1 MGLDAETIKKLRTM
15 KKNKATLSMIQKET
29 GISKPTIIKYTK
41 DVMIEKPVPP
51 APALCPQSPQLLFS
65 NLPPT
70 ALTVEP
76 NPEVG
81 TKDDVDDPQKL
92 PEEQVVHPVDWQ
104 PVDGLRFEL
113 PDTVTVIVPSSGA
126 VQVDTMSFFTMA
138 VGAVY
143 VVIADAV
150 ADKDGCPDIKSEL

>member
-1 MGLDAETIKKLRTM
+1 
-15 KKNKATLSMIQKET
+15 
-29 GISKPTIIKYTK
+29 
-41 DVMIEKPVPP
+41 
-51 APALCPQSPQLLFS
+51 
-65 NLPPT
+65 
-70 ALTVEP
+70 VEP